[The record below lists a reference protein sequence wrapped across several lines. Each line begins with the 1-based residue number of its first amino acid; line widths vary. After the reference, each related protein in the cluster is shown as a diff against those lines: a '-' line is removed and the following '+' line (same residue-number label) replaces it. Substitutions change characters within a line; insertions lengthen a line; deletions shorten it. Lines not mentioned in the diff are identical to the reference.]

1 MNTINYLLD
10 ESSLISVRSRAIS
23 LRKLDEE
30 KINGQMLGWQAVA
43 LAIPLAFVLIFA
55 GAILQLRKIKYT

>member
-23 LRKLDEE
+23 LRKLDE
-30 KINGQMLGWQAVA
+30 KKLTV
-43 LAIPLAFVLIFA
+43 
-55 GAILQLRKIKYT
+55 RC